1 MSKSVR
7 RWIPVSLYE
16 IAGIES
22 WLSDLSAQGL
32 ALERFGLYF
41 AYFRRTEPLSE
52 AASWSIW
59 ITGSWFILP

>member
-41 AYFRRTEPLSE
+41 AYFRRTEPCKMNYRLE
-52 AASWSIW
+52 H
-59 ITGSWFILP
+59 LPRPME